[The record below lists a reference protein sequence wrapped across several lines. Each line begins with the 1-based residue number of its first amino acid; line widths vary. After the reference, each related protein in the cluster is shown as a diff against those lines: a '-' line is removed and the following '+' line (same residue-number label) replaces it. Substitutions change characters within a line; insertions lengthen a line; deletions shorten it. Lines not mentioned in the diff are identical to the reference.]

1 MVTVPLE
8 WTIKINGGQ
17 EVKTTLNDLNEAF
30 KRGTINREEYN
41 KALARGNRVAAQSLN
56 VDRYQA
62 NITKAQFPNLMKV
75 SRAMSTV
82 TSISRSL
89 LTISNALN
97 ISKIANNTQDISM
110 METQAE
116 LNILK
121 RERNELEANGL
132 KGGKRWLEVVEQINI
147 KEAELKEK
155 NQALIDQKWD
165 GMLTQIETVFF
176 GIGTIFSNLINNPTI
191 LKALMKAGGFFG
203 GVFAG
208 FFQLISNTAIK
219 AGGWIASALGLGS
232 PAAKGAALAGSR
244 MGTIF
249 GLSFAGAAS
258 VAIIAIGAAI
268 LAGAID
274 IMMENVSGQSFV
286 RSLTEKLL
294 GKGKGMSVKDILGIN
309 EYKGAD
315 LSGQGIFGGPK
326 SYQDYIKDYE
336 GKKKPMIEK
345 KEIDEQVS
353 FFQPLIDL
361 FTIGIPDAL
370 KILQEGFT
378 NGWKGITEMTNSFG
392 ANLVA
397 GVNSIFK
404 SLIDSMNKA
413 ISSYNKAAKKMGK
426 STISSLSFTPNT
438 FTPIPLPSV
447 KAATGFDGMV
457 NRPTMF
463 LAGEAGPEQVSI
475 TPNGRSS
482 GGNTVIIHVAGSI
495 VTEKKI
501 AYMVDQYQKQN
512 LKSRGFT
519 GFG

>member
-1 MVTVPLE
+1 MVSVPLE
-8 WTIKINGGQ
+8 WTIKMNGGQ
-17 EVKTTLNDLNEAF
+17 EARAELDRLAEAF
-30 KRGTINREEYN
+30 N
-41 KALARGNRVAAQSLN
+41 KAKASGGDFSKEQKALSSATNRRIAEGRLEGRLLLARHPML
-56 VDRYQA
+56 
-62 NITKAQFPNLMKV
+62 LKV

-97 ISKIANNTQDISM
+97 ISKIANNMQDIAM
-110 METQAE
+110 METQKTLNE
-116 LNILK
+116 LN
-121 RERNELEANGL
+121 REKNDLEAAGL
-132 KGGKRWLEVVEQINI
+132 KGGTRWLDVVEQINI
-147 KEAELKEK
+147 EEAKLAQQ
-155 NQALIDQKWD
+155 NQALIDQDWND
-165 GMLTQIETVFF
+165 MLTRVETMFF
-176 GIGTIFSNLINNPTI
+176 GIGAIFSNLINNPTI
-191 LKALMKAGGFFG
+191 LKALTKAGGFFG

-208 FFQLISNTAIK
+208 FFQLISNAAIK
-219 AGGWIASALGLGS
+219 AGGWITSALGLGS
-232 PAAKGAALAGSR
+232 PVAKGAALGGSR

-249 GLSFAGAAS
+249 GLSFAGGFAA
-258 VAIIAIGAAI
+258 AIAGILTGALIGA
-268 LAGAID
+268 LAFPEID
-274 IMMENVSGQSFV
+274 RQLRQMFPGYAKYAEFRDTDLKSGLDKTFGV
-286 RSLTEKLL
+286 TPDMR
-294 GKGKGMSVKDILGIN
+294 KGFDELDKSRD
-309 EYKGAD
+309 
-315 LSGQGIFGGPK
+315 IFGGGGTVAPL
-326 SYQDYIKDYE
+326 
-336 GKKKPMIEK
+336 IEK
-345 KEIDEQVS
+345 EKVDEQVS

-361 FTIGIPDAL
+361 FTIGVPDAL

-397 GVNSIFK
+397 GVNDIFK

-413 ISSYNKAAKKMGK
+413 IRSYNKAAKKMGK

-447 KAATGFDGMV
+447 KAATGFNGMV
-457 NRPTMF
+457 NRPTLF

-482 GGNTVIIHVAGSI
+482 SGNMVIINVAGSV